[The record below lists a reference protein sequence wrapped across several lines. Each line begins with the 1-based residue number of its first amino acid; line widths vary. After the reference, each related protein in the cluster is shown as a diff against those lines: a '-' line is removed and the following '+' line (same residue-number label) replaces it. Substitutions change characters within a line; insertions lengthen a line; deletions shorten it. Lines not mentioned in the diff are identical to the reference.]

1 MADDTHQRPRGGRA
15 CRRCPADRERGRR
28 ARGRGSTG
36 ARKREYM
43 RTYRRKEAMAAAA
56 GKSDVAKEK
65 GSSSDWY

>member
-1 MADDTHQRPRGGRA
+1 
-15 CRRCPADRERGRR
+15 
-28 ARGRGSTG
+28 
-36 ARKREYM
+36 M